1 MTFMSFNPT
10 GIFHFIL
17 FDLSAIFDTID
28 IPSFTRYLL
37 VSVGLLLVAVTLYL
51 PDFHP
56 ISPGT
61 TFFFF
66 LFLFFLTTFISLPE
80 I

>member
-1 MTFMSFNPT
+1 MTFMSLNPT

-61 TFFFF
+61 TFFFS
-66 LFLFFLTTFISLPE
+66 FFFSF
-80 I
+80 